1 MKLSRRHFMLQ
12 AAGISAL
19 AATGAI
25 PGTITRA
32 FAEAKQEALP
42 WHNWSGGQSCTPE
55 RRAAPANMEELAGLL
70 KTGPAPLRA
79 VGAGHSF
86 SPIVPTPGT
95 IFSLDRMSGVI
106 GSDPATDEVAVMGG
120 TRLGALGASLA
131 ERGLALDNMPDI
143 NKQTIA
149 GAISTSTHGSGAG
162 IGSLSTFVSGLR
174 LMTVDGETIDCDAD
188 NNADLFQAAR
198 VSIGALGVIT
208 RVKLKARPLYKLKRR
223 TWVMPVDDMLE
234 ETPKLW
240 QENHIFEFYYIPYSG
255 MALGIS
261 NNITDEP
268 ETPVPP
274 QTDDDSL
281 EELKMLEEW
290 LGWAPSARRWI
301 LQKIMGDIEPE
312 ERVDYSHKTLST
324 ERGVRFNEMEYHL
337 PREKGPETLRKIIR
351 KIEDNNLEV
360 FFPIEFRT
368 VAADDI
374 WLSPFHQRESASI
387 AVHRYYKEDYK
398 PYFAAIEP
406 IHRTVGGRPHWGKLN
421 TLTGADFAKLYS
433 RWEDFKRIRN
443 ELDPKGRLLNEYLTG
458 LLVA

>member
-1 MKLSRRHFMLQ
+1 MKFSRRHFMLQ
-12 AAGISAL
+12 AAGVSAL
-19 AATGAI
+19 AATGTL

-55 RRAAPANMEELAGLL
+55 RRAAPASTEELASLL

-106 GSDPATDEVAVMGG
+106 GSDPSTDEAAVMGG

-131 ERGLALDNMPDI
+131 ERGLALNNMPDI

-149 GAISTSTHGSGAG
+149 GAISTSTHGSGAN

-174 LMTVDGETIDCDAD
+174 LMTADGETIDCDAD

-208 RVKLKARPLYKLKRR
+208 QVKLKARPLYKLKRR
-223 TWVMPVDDMLE
+223 TWVMPIDDMLE
-234 ETPKLW
+234 EAPKLW
-240 QENHIFEFYYIPYSG
+240 RENHIFEFYYIPFSG

-301 LQKIMGDIEPE
+301 LQKLLGDIEPE

-324 ERGVRFNEMEYHL
+324 ERGVRFNEME
-337 PREKGPETLRKIIR
+337 
-351 KIEDNNLEV
+351 DNNLEV

-374 WLSPFHQRESASI
+374 WLSPFHERESASI

-406 IHRTVGGRPHWGKLN
+406 IHRAAGGRPHWGKLN
-421 TLTGADFAKLYS
+421 TLTGADFAKLYP

-443 ELDPKGRLLNEYLTG
+443 ELDPKGRLLNDYLKG
-458 LLVA
+458 LFA